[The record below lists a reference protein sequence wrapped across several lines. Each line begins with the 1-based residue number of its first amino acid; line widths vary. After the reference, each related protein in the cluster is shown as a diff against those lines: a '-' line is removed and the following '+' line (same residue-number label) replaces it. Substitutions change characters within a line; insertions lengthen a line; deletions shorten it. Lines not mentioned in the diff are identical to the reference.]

1 MSSCVNRIE
10 FRDQSRAGESERR
23 LRGAAEGQGRRAGE
37 PGPSPR
43 PPRALPAPSAGTL
56 LADGPL
62 VMKHLS
68 LCQIK
73 IQSTCEEWF

>member
-23 LRGAAEGQGRRAGE
+23 LRGAAEGRRAGE
-37 PGPSPR
+37 PGPSLR
-43 PPRALPAPSAGTL
+43 PPCALPAPTAGTL

-73 IQSTCEEWF
+73 IKSTCKEWF